1 MMFSHFSGNQ
11 KNGSVKSTIDEFID
25 DEFNDVPTK
34 TFKSHGI
41 PLWNPTHIHIIHI
54 VHGYPLVN

>member
-1 MMFSHFSGNQ
+1 MFSHFFGNQ

-41 PLWNPTHIHIIHI
+41 PL
-54 VHGYPLVN
+54 